1 MFMRL
6 HRAMKDRDMGFTL
19 IELLVVIIII
29 GILAGIAIPVFF
41 SQRKKAV
48 DKSVISDV
56 TNASLALE
64 SYYSTNNAYP
74 TTAAQAT
81 ASTNTDKIVKSAGN
95 SLIITTDG
103 STGYCIS
110 GYNGSGSSNYTSAA
124 PKIYDSTN
132 GGLQTDGGSCSK
144 SSTFTQTV
152 SLP

>member
-1 MFMRL
+1 MIARL
-6 HRAMKDRDMGFTL
+6 HTSMKDRDAGFTL

-48 DKSVISDV
+48 DKSVVSDV
-56 TNASLALE
+56 TNASLSLE

-74 TTAAQAT
+74 TTKALAT
-81 ASTNTDKIVKSAGN
+81 ATTNADKIVTSLGN
-95 SLIITTDG
+95 SLKITTDG

-110 GYNGSGSSNYTSAA
+110 GTNTGSNYSTAG
-124 PKIYDSTN
+124 KVYDSN
-132 GGLQTDGGSCSK
+132 KGGLQTDGAACSA
-144 SSTFTQTV
+144 SYTNTV

>member
-1 MFMRL
+1 MFARHL
-6 HRAMKDRDMGFTL
+6 NNARRADGGFTL

-56 TNASLALE
+56 TNASLSLE

-74 TTAAQAT
+74 TTKALAT
-81 ASTNTDKIVKSAGN
+81 AVANADKVVTSTGNTLK
-95 SLIITTDG
+95 ITTDG

-110 GYNGSGSSNYTSAA
+110 GTNTGSNYSATG
-124 PKIYDSTN
+124 KVYDSGK
-132 GGLQTDGGSCSK
+132 GGLQTDGGACSVAY
-144 SSTFTQTV
+144 TNTV
-152 SLP
+152 TLP